1 MVEKGVYRHYK
12 GGLYEVLGNAV
23 HTETGEKLVIYRPV
37 GVISKM
43 WARPESMWNDYIV
56 SEDVKRFTK
65 VW

>member
-43 WARPESMWNDYIV
+43 WARPESMWNDYINA
-56 SEDVKRFTK
+56 EVKRFTK